1 MEPLELAPN
10 RFKATS
16 LDGASLRYA
25 VLARAK
31 LRRAVLTTADLTQ
44 CDLEGAVLKEADLTG
59 AKLGG
64 IKASVKDLL
73 TAVIDPVLAERLQG
87 KATN

>member
-1 MEPLELAPN
+1 MVAWTRGAP
-10 RFKATS
+10 RARA
-16 LDGASLRYA
+16 ASPA
-25 VLARAK
+25 ARAK
-31 LRRAVLTTADLTQ
+31 LRRALLTTADLTQ